1 MTDKILAEKQIVLR
15 PYLEIFGLSYLHAT
29 ILPSDFRALR
39 LYPLLKVGEKRSVL
53 THGARKHFLL
63 LGIGKEHS
71 DRLTDTPFNRMQTV
85 TTVCDMGR
93 PDIFAGRQQVIN
105 PLRDQGAQRYLK
117 RQRIYINVI
126 ISAERRMKIDTI
138 VANADT
144 VVEFGDSGLS
154 RSELAIFLPDMLFR
168 NRKQGFDASRLAY
181 VRLFSHPVVGAEHV
195 ATQT

>member
-1 MTDKILAEKQIVLR
+1 MKTTTSTYQEAADFLAGLIPDMPQTAIILGS
-15 PYLEIFGLSYLHAT
+15 GLG
-29 ILPSDFRALR
+29 AL
-39 LYPLLKVGEKRSVL
+39 
-53 THGARKHFLL
+53 A
-63 LGIGKEHS
+63 

-181 VRLFSHPVVGAEHV
+181 VRIFSHPVVGAEHV